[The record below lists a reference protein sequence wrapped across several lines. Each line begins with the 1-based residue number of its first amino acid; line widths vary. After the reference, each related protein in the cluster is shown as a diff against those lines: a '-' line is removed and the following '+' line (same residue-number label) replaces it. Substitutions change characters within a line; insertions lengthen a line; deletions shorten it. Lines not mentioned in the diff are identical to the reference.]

1 MSLKGYAKGVVRS
14 VVPGAGIVDAAM
26 NQKAQPAQYGQPI
39 PEDIQGL
46 RKQQIDF
53 LTNILGSGGKG
64 LEGFFGQI
72 GSSPTGL
79 QRQAT
84 GGISQFLSQPAPEQR
99 AMDISLP
106 ALQNILNG
114 KPGQGVIDALQPTF
128 ERNLASAN
136 QQGGRFGSSNAIL
149 RSRALEDFNLL
160 GAQAAQQGQQSQLQ
174 AAQVLSL
181 LANSAGQ
188 NPFQRLQGAYGI
200 GQADAQQADLETQ
213 RRLQIMMALLGSAQ
227 GAAFNIPFVQQ
238 TPYQPPF
245 WQQLLGAAAPIAG
258 AAAGAG

>member
-1 MSLKGYAKGVVRS
+1 MSLKGYAKGVARS
-14 VVPGAGIVDAAM
+14 VSPIGNLLSDTKG
-26 NQKAQPAQYGQPI
+26 QPAQYGQPI
-39 PEDIQGL
+39 PQDIQGL

-53 LTNILGSGGKG
+53 LSNVLGGGKG
-64 LEGFFGQI
+64 IDSFFGPM
-72 GSSPTGL
+72 SSPTTGL

-84 GGISQFLSQPAPEQR
+84 GGISQFLNQPAPEQR

-128 ERNLASAN
+128 DRNLASAN

-200 GQADAQQADLETQ
+200 GQADAQQGDLETQ
-213 RRLQIMMALLGSAQ
+213 RRLQIMMALLGAGQ

-258 AAAGAG
+258 AAVGGG